1 MTPLAEI
8 TPTNKLIS
16 FILFIIL
23 SVSGCA
29 SISGPLSQQQI
40 TLSEAEKIVSDI
52 ETQGALVRSFYS
64 LGVVSIKGW
73 LIDSDADI
81 LIAGIKDPFTMK
93 IEITHSW
100 GKPLLHLLIKD
111 SRLEVLSFQEKI
123 FYQGTYTPEALSRF
137 LPGLNLDQ
145 ETIWAILSSRPPV
158 SSHEAVSVPGPGRIS
173 LMDKNGLEVETI
185 YLPFTKYMPAKV
197 SFPGQSLNVFFSDIR
212 EDNGVSYAG
221 KMESKGV
228 KGGKDLG
235 LKVNNL
241 SVNPSLPYQIFIM
254 EKFPSY
260 RTVNLD
266 DLLQDQD
273 K

>member
-1 MTPLAEI
+1 MKTSPAAI
-8 TPTNKLIS
+8 
-16 FILFIIL
+16 FIIFVL
-23 SVSGCA
+23 LFSCGCA
-29 SISGPLSQQQI
+29 TIPK
-40 TLSEAEKIVSDI
+40 TLPQPQLTFSEAEKIIADMESQDNM
-52 ETQGALVRSFYS
+52 VRSFYS

-111 SRLEVLSFQEKI
+111 DRLEVLSFQEKI
-123 FYQGTYTPEALSRF
+123 FYQGAYTPEALSRF

-145 ETIWAILSSRPPV
+145 KTIWAVLSSRPPV
-158 SSHEAVSVPGPGRIS
+158 LGHDVVGVTTPGRID
-173 LMDKNGLEVETI
+173 LLDKNGLEVETI
-185 YLPFTKYMPAKV
+185 YLPFTKYMPAKI
-197 SFPGQSLNVFFSDIR
+197 SFPEQSLSVSFSDIK

-221 KMESKGV
+221 EMELKGV

-241 SVNPSLPYQIFIM
+241 SVNPTVPDQIFTL
-254 EKFPSY
+254 EKFSSY
-260 RTVNLD
+260 KIVDLD
-266 DLLQDQD
+266 NHQENTD